1 MQSVAKSSKNQS
13 CYLKLS
19 GRGGKGGENWRG
31 REGVREVGHAG
42 MLRLFSATPR
52 AAAPR
57 LLCPWVS
64 PGKSTGVGCHVLLQG
79 IFLTQELNLRLPPSQ
94 AGRSDKREVG
104 REGKKAA
111 ASRENLDCLTRRQ
124 KIPIP
129 GTVYLYSSQWDTTVL
144 SCSFKIRL
152 HQRGLHQHGQRAQ

>member
-64 PGKSTGVGCHVLLQG
+64 PGKSTGVGCRSLLQG
-79 IFLTQELNLRLPPSQ
+79 ILPIQGSNPGLLHCRQILLPSEPPGKPVTPKGITLMGKCGIWTSQKTSSYTKMYDRFNNCCSCSEKGKIFGKTIISLTQ
-94 AGRSDKREVG
+94 
-104 REGKKAA
+104 
-111 ASRENLDCLTRRQ
+111 
-124 KIPIP
+124 
-129 GTVYLYSSQWDTTVL
+129 
-144 SCSFKIRL
+144 
-152 HQRGLHQHGQRAQ
+152 